1 MLLLVDLDN
10 TLLDR
15 AGAFVRWAEHFAG
28 EYALGEDAVSWI
40 VGADRNGHTPRAELA
55 AAIVGHWQLDV
66 EPTELVERLV
76 YEHVDTI
83 EVYDGV
89 AERLHRLAD
98 SGVVL
103 VIVSNGPV
111 EQQTRKIRRTGVDEW
126 MLGTVISEA
135 VGVKKPERGIFDAAF
150 ELAGGAHPETWMV
163 GDDVVND
170 IQGGRALGLSTGW
183 VSHGARWAKQWRPT
197 VTAET
202 PAEVLDLI
210 GETRAE
216 AQRG

>member
-1 MLLLVDLDN
+1 MLLLLDLDN

-15 AGAFVRWAEHFAG
+15 AGAFALWAERFAA
-28 EYALGEDAVSWI
+28 EFALGDGAVAWI
-40 VGADRNGHTPRAELA
+40 VAADRNGHTPRPELA
-55 AAIVGHWQLDV
+55 AAIVSHWQLEL
-66 EPTELVERLV
+66 EPAALVERLV

-83 EVYDGV
+83 AVYDGV

-103 VIVSNGPV
+103 VIVTNGPV
-111 EQQTRKIRRTGVDEW
+111 EQQSRKIRRTGIDER

-170 IQGGRALGLSTGW
+170 MHGGRALGLRTGW
-183 VSHGARWAKQWRPT
+183 VSHGAAWTESWRPT
-197 VTAET
+197 VAAET

-210 GETRAE
+210 AGSGHPRHA
-216 AQRG
+216 